1 MGTFFFLGG
10 AYAMYQYLGLAL
22 IIKFTAYKILVVER
36 YFNFIRF
43 SSFGF
48 QDLGVVGVVGRYSPP
63 YLPLPPG
70 SLNFP
75 TPKNQENE
83 DF

>member
-1 MGTFFFLGG
+1 MGTFFLGGG

-43 SSFGF
+43 SRFGRKLVAF
-48 QDLGVVGVVGRYSPP
+48 VVDSPP

-75 TPKNQENE
+75 TSTTQENE